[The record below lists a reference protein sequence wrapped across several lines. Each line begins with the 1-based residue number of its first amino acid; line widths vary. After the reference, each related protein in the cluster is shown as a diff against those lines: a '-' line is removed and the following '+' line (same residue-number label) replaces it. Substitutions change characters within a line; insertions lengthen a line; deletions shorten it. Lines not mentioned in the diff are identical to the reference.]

1 MPYQF
6 DDFHLTLTFDVFP
19 PSLNGNDGLLRMHWR
34 QYTALR
40 TEWEQRIWYALT
52 PEHRTLFQSHWFAR
66 CALTYT
72 RRTTHRTGLDW
83 VNLAASLKIPE
94 DALVR
99 CGVLQDDNPAVVQTV
114 LPQQQHVKHRREQGI
129 TLDLIGTVVPRQHSR
144 PSPLPSFGHPLS
156 A

>member
-6 DDFHLTLTFDVFP
+6 NDFHLTLSFDVFP
-19 PSLNGNDGLLRMHWR
+19 PSLNGNDGLLRMHWS

-40 TEWEQRIWYALT
+40 TEWEQRVWYALT
-52 PEHRTLFQSHWFAR
+52 PEQRSLFQTHWFTH

-72 RRTTHRTGLDW
+72 RRTIHRTGLDW
-83 VNLAASLKIPE
+83 VNLVASLKIPE

-99 CGVLQDDNPAVVQTV
+99 CGILQDDNPAVVHTV
-114 LPQQQHVKHRREQGI
+114 IPHQEHVAHRHLQGI
-129 TLDLIGTVVPRQHSR
+129 TLDLVGDVVSR
-144 PSPLPSFGHPLS
+144 PRSRPLSLPSHGHPRS